1 MNNLFKELIDLLNK
15 EFKKFDLNESVQL
28 SLSKMPEF
36 DMQINNLVK
45 HNKADFFKHLQ
56 KNIIEIIDSTNLF
69 QAVEEN
75 ELGFLNLVFNHTVL
89 IKNLTNKKSDF
100 SNDIAQKIIF
110 DYGGPNIGKPL
121 HVGHM
126 RTLNIGRS
134 LYNMHSFINNEVI
147 SDIHLGDWGMPVA
160 QIISYLEKEN
170 IDPESIDSNQ
180 LEVIYPKASEE
191 YKQNENFK
199 IRAQEIN
206 KLLNNK
212 DNNMLNVWKIIK
224 NTSVES
230 LEKDFKILNHRFDF
244 WLGES
249 DVNDLIPGMIDDL
262 VKNKKVIK
270 DKGALIS
277 AEDVDPKVLITK
289 SDGSYLYITT
299 DLATILYR
307 QKNIPYDKAFYIVD
321 NRQSLH
327 FKQLFDSIKFFE
339 FNDLYHEH
347 ISYGTLNDSD
357 GNPFKTRQGGTKQ
370 LSELFGETYDYIK
383 NINTKLSDST
393 ITHLTN
399 SVLTFSDLITNRKT
413 DYKFDLEKFTNVN
426 GKTGIYVQ
434 YAQVRAKKLLET
446 LIKDKR
452 IIKNPAA
459 ELNPLDR
466 KLVIS
471 LANIE
476 FYLDLSLKNSEPHHL
491 ANYLY
496 EISNGF
502 NSFYQDSNIKNIKD
516 IDEKNQK
523 IFITSLFIKY
533 SHFVM
538 SCLGIKPV
546 EKM

>member
-45 HNKADFFKHLQ
+45 HNKADYFNNLQ
-56 KNIIEIIDSTNLF
+56 KNIIETIDSTNLF

-75 ELGFLNLVFNHTVL
+75 ELGFLNLVFNHNIL
-89 IKNLTNKKSDF
+89 IKNLTNKRSDF
-100 SNDIAQKIIF
+100 SNDSTQKIIF

-134 LYNMHSFINNEVI
+134 LYNIHSFIGNNVI
-147 SDIHLGDWGMPVA
+147 SDIHLGDWGMPIA
-160 QIISYLEKEN
+160 QIITYLEN
-170 IDPESIDSNQ
+170 ESIDINSLDSSQ
-180 LEVIYPKASEE
+180 LEIIYPKASEQ
-191 YKQNENFK
+191 YKDSEKFK

-206 KLLNNK
+206 KLLNEN
-212 DNNMLNVWKIIK
+212 DSDLLEIWGEIK
-224 NTSVES
+224 NISIKS
-230 LEKDFKILNHRFDF
+230 LEENFSLLNHSFDF

-249 DVNDLIPGMIDDL
+249 DVNELIPEMIDTL
-262 VKNKKVIK
+262 YKNKKII
-270 DKGALIS
+270 DDSGALIS
-277 AEDVDPKVLITK
+277 AEDTDPKILITK

-307 QKNIPYDKAFYIVD
+307 QKNIGYDKAFYIVD

-339 FNDLYHEH
+339 FNNLHHEH

-357 GNPFKTRQGGTKQ
+357 GNPFKTRDGGTKP
-370 LSELFGETYDYIK
+370 LSELFEETYEYIK
-383 NINTKLSDST
+383 NINSALEDST
-393 ITHLTN
+393 IKQLAN

-434 YAQVRAKKLLET
+434 YAQVRAKKLQQSVSQQKIEIESLVLSDVDKQLLSQLFMFGYFLEQSS
-446 LIKDKR
+446 L
-452 IIKNPAA
+452 
-459 ELNPLDR
+459 LN
-466 KLVIS
+466 
-471 LANIE
+471 
-476 FYLDLSLKNSEPHHL
+476 EPHHL

-496 EISNGF
+496 DISNSF
-502 NSFYQDSNIKNIKD
+502 NQFYEHEKLSEIKD
-516 IDEKNQK
+516 INHLSSKLYLINLFLTTSKN
-523 IFITSLFIKY
+523 
-533 SHFVM
+533 VM
-538 SCLGIKPV
+538 FCLGIKPV
-546 EKM
+546 DKM

>member
-1 MNNLFKELIDLLNK
+1 MNNIYTNLIDSITDELKVFN
-15 EFKKFDLNESVQL
+15 LNEDVQF
-28 SLSKMPEF
+28 SISKIDEY
-36 DMQINNLVK
+36 DLQINNLVK
-45 HNKADFFKHLQ
+45 YNKEKFFLKLQ
-56 KNIIEIIDSTNLF
+56 DKIVEIIKESQIFETVDKNDIGFINLSLNHRFLMNKITN
-69 QAVEEN
+69 
-75 ELGFLNLVFNHTVL
+75 T
-89 IKNLTNKKSDF
+89 KNDFINNKKH
-100 SNDIAQKIIF
+100 KIIF

-134 LYNMHSFINNEVI
+134 LYNIHSFNNNEVV

-191 YKQNENFK
+191 YKQNDNFK
-199 IRAQEIN
+199 NRAQEIN

-212 DNNMLNVWKIIK
+212 DNNMLNIWKIIK
-224 NTSVES
+224 NTSVDS
-230 LEKDFKILNHRFDF
+230 LEKDFKNFNHRFDL

-270 DKGALIS
+270 DEGALIS
-277 AEDVDPKVLITK
+277 AQEVDPKVLITK

-299 DLATILYR
+299 DLATVLYR
-307 QKNIPYDKAFYIVD
+307 QKKIVYDKAFYIVD

-347 ISYGTLNDSD
+347 VSYGTLNDSK
-357 GNPFKTRQGGTKQ
+357 GNPFKTREGGTKP
-370 LSELFGETYDYIK
+370 LSELFEETYNYIK
-383 NINTKLSDST
+383 NINNTLSDST

-426 GKTGIYVQ
+426 GKTGIYIQ
-434 YAQVRAKKLLET
+434 YSQVRAKKLIETIDNHKEEIKELILNKTDKQLLSKLFLFSHYLEQSA
-446 LIKDKR
+446 L
-452 IIKNPAA
+452 
-459 ELNPLDR
+459 LN
-466 KLVIS
+466 
-471 LANIE
+471 
-476 FYLDLSLKNSEPHHL
+476 EPHHL

-496 EISNGF
+496 EISNLF
-502 NSFYQDSNIKNIKD
+502 NQFYEN
-516 IDEKNQK
+516 EKLTSITDPNQMASK
-523 IFITSLFIKY
+523 LFIINLFLTT
-533 SHFVM
+533 SHNTMF
-538 SCLGIKPV
+538 CLGILPV
-546 EKM
+546 DEM

>member
-1 MNNLFKELIDLLNK
+1 MNNIYTNLTDSIKN
-15 EFKKFDLNESVQL
+15 EFKVFNLDEDIQFN
-28 SLSKMPEF
+28 LSKI
-36 DMQINNLVK
+36 DGYDLQINNLVK
-45 HNKADFFKHLQ
+45 YNKKDFFTKLQ
-56 KNIIEIIDSTNLF
+56 KKVVETIKESQIFETVDKNDIGFINLSLNHNFLINKITNTKNDF
-69 QAVEEN
+69 
-75 ELGFLNLVFNHTVL
+75 
-89 IKNLTNKKSDF
+89 IKNKKH
-100 SNDIAQKIIF
+100 KIIF

-191 YKQNENFK
+191 YKKNENFK

-206 KLLNNK
+206 KLLNNNDK
-212 DNNMLNVWKIIK
+212 NMLGIWKIIK

-230 LEKDFKILNHRFDF
+230 LEKDFKTLNHRFDL

-249 DVNDLIPGMIDDL
+249 DVNDLIPEMIDDL

-270 DKGALIS
+270 DESALIS

-307 QKNIPYDKAFYIVD
+307 QKNITYDMAFYIVD

-357 GNPFKTRQGGTKQ
+357 GNPFKTRQGGTKP

-426 GKTGIYVQ
+426 GKTGIYIQ
-434 YAQVRAKKLLET
+434 YSQVRAKKLLDTIEHRKEEIKE
-446 LIKDKR
+446 LILNKTDKLLLS
-452 IIKNPAA
+452 KLFLFSHYLEQSAL
-459 ELNPLDR
+459 LN
-466 KLVIS
+466 
-471 LANIE
+471 
-476 FYLDLSLKNSEPHHL
+476 EPHHL

-496 EISNGF
+496 DISNSF
-502 NSFYQDSNIKNIKD
+502 NQFYEHEKLSEIKD
-516 IDEKNQK
+516 INHLSTKLYLINL
-523 IFITSLFIKY
+523 FLTTSEN
-533 SHFVM
+533 VM
-538 SCLGIKPV
+538 FCLGMKPV
-546 EKM
+546 DKM

>member
-1 MNNLFKELIDLLNK
+1 MNNIYTNLIDSIT
-15 EFKKFDLNESVQL
+15 NELKVFNLDEDVQF
-28 SLSKMPEF
+28 SLSKIDEY
-36 DMQINNLVK
+36 DLQINNLVK
-45 HNKADFFKHLQ
+45 YNKEKFFLKLQ
-56 KNIIEIIDSTNLF
+56 DKIVEIIKESQIFETVDKNDIGFINLSLNHRFLMNKITN
-69 QAVEEN
+69 
-75 ELGFLNLVFNHTVL
+75 T
-89 IKNLTNKKSDF
+89 KNDFINNKKH
-100 SNDIAQKIIF
+100 KIIF

-134 LYNMHSFINNEVI
+134 LYNIHSFTNNEVV

-191 YKQNENFK
+191 YKQNDNFK
-199 IRAQEIN
+199 NRAQEIN

-212 DNNMLNVWKIIK
+212 DNNMLNIWKIIK

-249 DVNDLIPGMIDDL
+249 DVNDLIPGMINDL

-270 DKGALIS
+270 DEGALIS
-277 AEDVDPKVLITK
+277 AQEVDPKVLITK

-307 QKNIPYDKAFYIVD
+307 QKNIVYDKAFYIVD

-327 FKQLFDSIKFFE
+327 FKQLFDSISFFE

-347 ISYGTLNDSD
+347 VAYGTLNDSK
-357 GNPFKTRQGGTKQ
+357 GNPFKTREGGTKP
-370 LSELFGETYDYIK
+370 LSELFDETYSYIK
-383 NINTKLSDST
+383 NINNTLSDSI

-426 GKTGIYVQ
+426 GKTGIYIQ
-434 YAQVRAKKLLET
+434 YSQVRAKKLIETIDKHKEEIKELILNKTDKQLLSKLFLFSHYLEQSA
-446 LIKDKR
+446 L
-452 IIKNPAA
+452 
-459 ELNPLDR
+459 LN
-466 KLVIS
+466 
-471 LANIE
+471 
-476 FYLDLSLKNSEPHHL
+476 EPHHL

-496 EISNGF
+496 EISNLF
-502 NSFYQDSNIKNIKD
+502 NQFYEN
-516 IDEKNQK
+516 EKLTSITDPNQIASK
-523 IFITSLFIKY
+523 LYIINLFLTTSHNTMF
-533 SHFVM
+533 
-538 SCLGIKPV
+538 CLGILPV
-546 EKM
+546 GEM

>member
-1 MNNLFKELIDLLNK
+1 MNNIYTNLTDSIKN
-15 EFKKFDLNESVQL
+15 EFKVFNLVEDVQFSISKIDEYDL
-28 SLSKMPEF
+28 
-36 DMQINNLVK
+36 QINNLVK
-45 HNKADFFKHLQ
+45 YNKEDFFTELQ
-56 KNIIEIIDSTNLF
+56 EKIVVVIKKSQIFETVDINDSGFINLSL
-69 QAVEEN
+69 N
-75 ELGFLNLVFNHTVL
+75 HNFLIN
-89 IKNLTNKKSDF
+89 KLTNTKNDFINNKKH
-100 SNDIAQKIIF
+100 KIIF

-134 LYNMHSFINNEVI
+134 LYNMHSFINNQVI

-160 QIISYLEKEN
+160 QIIAYLEKEN
-170 IDPESIDSNQ
+170 IKPESIDSNK

-191 YKQNENFK
+191 YKKNDDFK
-199 IRAQEIN
+199 IRAKEIN

-212 DNNMLNVWKIIK
+212 EKNMLGIWKIIK

-230 LEKDFKILNHRFDF
+230 LKKDFKTLNHRFDY

-249 DVNDLIPGMIDDL
+249 DVNDLIPGMINEL
-262 VKNKKVIK
+262 IKNKKVIK

-277 AEDVDPKVLITK
+277 SEDVDPKVLITK

-307 QKNIPYDKAFYIVD
+307 QKNIEYDKAFYIVD

-347 ISYGTLNDSD
+347 ISYGTLNDSE
-357 GNPFKTRQGGTKQ
+357 GNPFKTREGGTKP
-370 LSELFGETYDYIK
+370 LSELFDETYNYIK
-383 NINTKLSDST
+383 NINTILSDST

-426 GKTGIYVQ
+426 GKTGIYIQ
-434 YAQVRAKKLLET
+434 YSQVRAKRLIDSISNKRSEIKELILNNTDKKLLSKLFLFSYYLEQSA
-446 LIKDKR
+446 L
-452 IIKNPAA
+452 
-459 ELNPLDR
+459 LN
-466 KLVIS
+466 
-471 LANIE
+471 
-476 FYLDLSLKNSEPHHL
+476 EPHHL

-496 EISNGF
+496 EISNLF
-502 NSFYQDSNIKNIKD
+502 NQFYEN
-516 IDEKNQK
+516 EKLSGITDTNHIASK
-523 IFITSLFIKY
+523 LYIANLFITT
-533 SHFVM
+533 SHNTMF
-538 SCLGIKPV
+538 CLGILPV
-546 EKM
+546 DEM

>member
-134 LYNMHSFINNEVI
+134 LYNIHSFIGNNVV
-147 SDIHLGDWGMPVA
+147 SDIHLGDWGMPIA
-160 QIISYLEKEN
+160 QIITYLEN
-170 IDPESIDSNQ
+170 ESIDINSLDSSQ
-180 LEVIYPKASEE
+180 LEIMYPKASEQ
-191 YKQNENFK
+191 YKDSEKFK

-206 KLLNNK
+206 KLLNEN
-212 DNNMLNVWKIIK
+212 DSDLLEIWGEIK
-224 NTSVES
+224 NISIKS
-230 LEKDFKILNHRFDF
+230 LEENFLLLNHSFDF

-249 DVNDLIPGMIDDL
+249 DVNELIPEMIDTL
-262 VKNKKVIK
+262 YKNKKII
-270 DKGALIS
+270 DDSGALIS
-277 AEDVDPKVLITK
+277 AEDTDPKILITK

-307 QKNIPYDKAFYIVD
+307 QNNIGYDKAFYIVD

-339 FNDLYHEH
+339 FNNLHHEH

-357 GNPFKTRQGGTKQ
+357 GNPFKTRDGGTKP
-370 LSELFGETYDYIK
+370 LSELFEETYEYIK
-383 NINTKLSDST
+383 NINSDLEDST
-393 ITHLTN
+393 IKQLAN

-434 YAQVRAKKLLET
+434 YSQVRARKLLDNFET
-446 LIKDKR
+446 KKNNLNNLILNNADK
-452 IIKNPAA
+452 
-459 ELNPLDR
+459 ELLS
-466 KLVIS
+466 KL
-471 LANIE
+471 
-476 FYLDLSLKNSEPHHL
+476 YLFSYFLEQSAVLNEPHHL

-496 EISNGF
+496 EISNLF
-502 NSFYQDSNIKNIKD
+502 NQFYEN
-516 IDEKNQK
+516 EKILEINDADHLSSK
-523 IFITSLFIKY
+523 RYITNLFLTT
-533 SHFVM
+533 SQNVM
-538 SCLGIKPV
+538 ECLGITPV
-546 EKM
+546 DKM

>member
-1 MNNLFKELIDLLNK
+1 MNNIYTNLIDSITKELKVFNLD
-15 EFKKFDLNESVQL
+15 EDVQF
-28 SLSKMPEF
+28 SLSKIDEY
-36 DMQINNLVK
+36 DLQINNLVK
-45 HNKADFFKHLQ
+45 HNKEKFFSTLQ
-56 KNIIEIIDSTNLF
+56 EKIVEIIKESQIFEAVDKNDIGFINLSLNHRFLMNKITNS
-69 QAVEEN
+69 EN
-75 ELGFLNLVFNHTVL
+75 DFIN
-89 IKNLTNKKSDF
+89 NKKH
-100 SNDIAQKIIF
+100 KIIF

-134 LYNMHSFINNEVI
+134 LYNIHSFTNNEVV

-170 IDPESIDSNQ
+170 IDPASIDSNQ

-191 YKQNENFK
+191 YKQNDNFK
-199 IRAQEIN
+199 NRAQEIN

-230 LEKDFKILNHRFDF
+230 LEKDFKTLNHRFDF

-270 DKGALIS
+270 DEGALIS

-307 QKNIPYDKAFYIVD
+307 QKNILYDKAFYIVD

-327 FKQLFDSIKFFE
+327 FKQLFDSIKFFG

-347 ISYGTLNDSD
+347 VSYGTLNDSK
-357 GNPFKTRQGGTKQ
+357 GNPFKTREGGTKP
-370 LSELFGETYDYIK
+370 LSELFDETYNYIK
-383 NINTKLSDST
+383 NINDKLSDST
-393 ITHLTN
+393 ITQLTN

-426 GKTGIYVQ
+426 GKTGIYIQ
-434 YAQVRAKKLLET
+434 YSQVRAKKLKDTINNQKEEIKELILNKTDKQLLSKLFLFSHYLEQSA
-446 LIKDKR
+446 L
-452 IIKNPAA
+452 
-459 ELNPLDR
+459 LN
-466 KLVIS
+466 
-471 LANIE
+471 
-476 FYLDLSLKNSEPHHL
+476 EPHHL

-496 EISNGF
+496 EISNLF
-502 NSFYQDSNIKNIKD
+502 NQFYEN
-516 IDEKNQK
+516 EKLTSITDPNQMASK
-523 IFITSLFIKY
+523 LYIINLFLTTSHNTMF
-533 SHFVM
+533 
-538 SCLGIKPV
+538 CLGILPV
-546 EKM
+546 DEM

>member
-1 MNNLFKELIDLLNK
+1 MNNIYTNLIDSIT
-15 EFKKFDLNESVQL
+15 NELKVFNLDEDVQF
-28 SLSKMPEF
+28 SLSKIDEY
-36 DMQINNLVK
+36 DLQINNLVK
-45 HNKADFFKHLQ
+45 YNKEKFFSTLQ
-56 KNIIEIIDSTNLF
+56 EKIVEIIKESQIFETVDKNDIGFINLSLNHSFLMNKITNS
-69 QAVEEN
+69 EN
-75 ELGFLNLVFNHTVL
+75 DFIN
-89 IKNLTNKKSDF
+89 NKKH
-100 SNDIAQKIIF
+100 KIIF

-134 LYNMHSFINNEVI
+134 LYNIHSFSNNEVV

-191 YKQNENFK
+191 YKQNDNFK
-199 IRAQEIN
+199 NRAQEIN

-212 DNNMLNVWKIIK
+212 DNNMLNIWKIIK

-230 LEKDFKILNHRFDF
+230 LEKDFKTLNHRFDF

-249 DVNDLIPGMIDDL
+249 DVNDLIPGMINDL

-270 DKGALIS
+270 DEGALIS
-277 AEDVDPKVLITK
+277 AQEVDPKVLITK

-307 QKNIPYDKAFYIVD
+307 QKNIVYDKAFYIVD

-347 ISYGTLNDSD
+347 VSYGTLNDSK
-357 GNPFKTRQGGTKQ
+357 GNPFKTREGGTKP
-370 LSELFGETYDYIK
+370 LSELFDETYNYIK
-383 NINTKLSDST
+383 NINNTLSDST

-426 GKTGIYVQ
+426 GKTGIYIQ
-434 YAQVRAKKLLET
+434 YSQVRAKKLIETIDKHKEEIKELILNKTDKQLLSKLFLFSHYLEQSA
-446 LIKDKR
+446 L
-452 IIKNPAA
+452 
-459 ELNPLDR
+459 LN
-466 KLVIS
+466 
-471 LANIE
+471 
-476 FYLDLSLKNSEPHHL
+476 EPHHL

-496 EISNGF
+496 EISNLF
-502 NSFYQDSNIKNIKD
+502 NQFYEN
-516 IDEKNQK
+516 EKLTSITDPNQMASK
-523 IFITSLFIKY
+523 LYIINLFLTTSHNTMF
-533 SHFVM
+533 
-538 SCLGIKPV
+538 CLGILPV
-546 EKM
+546 DEM

>member
-1 MNNLFKELIDLLNK
+1 MNNIYTNLIDSITKELK
-15 EFKKFDLNESVQL
+15 EFNIDKDEQFR
-28 SLSKMPEF
+28 LSKIDEY
-36 DMQINNLVK
+36 DLQINNLVK
-45 HNKADFFKHLQ
+45 HNKEKFFSTLQ
-56 KNIIEIIDSTNLF
+56 EKIVEIIKESQIFETVDKNDIGFINLSLNHKFLINKITN
-69 QAVEEN
+69 
-75 ELGFLNLVFNHTVL
+75 T
-89 IKNLTNKKSDF
+89 KNDFINNKKH
-100 SNDIAQKIIF
+100 KIIF

-134 LYNMHSFINNEVI
+134 LYNIHSFTNNEVV

-160 QIISYLEKEN
+160 QIISYLEKEK
-170 IDPESIDSNQ
+170 IEPESIDSNQ

-191 YKQNENFK
+191 YKQNDNFK

-206 KLLNNK
+206 KLLNNNDK
-212 DNNMLNVWKIIK
+212 NMLGIWKIIK

-230 LEKDFKILNHRFDF
+230 LEKDFKTLNHRFDL

-249 DVNDLIPGMIDDL
+249 DVNDLIPEMIDDL

-270 DKGALIS
+270 DESALIS

-307 QKNIPYDKAFYIVD
+307 QKNITYDMAFYIVD

-357 GNPFKTRQGGTKQ
+357 GNPFKTRQGGTKP
-370 LSELFGETYDYIK
+370 LSELFDETYNYIK
-383 NINTKLSDST
+383 NFNTTLSDST

-426 GKTGIYVQ
+426 GKTGIYIQ
-434 YAQVRAKKLLET
+434 YSQVRAKKLIDTIDDQNQEVNELTLNKTDKQLVSKLFLFSYYLEQSA
-446 LIKDKR
+446 L
-452 IIKNPAA
+452 
-459 ELNPLDR
+459 LN
-466 KLVIS
+466 
-471 LANIE
+471 
-476 FYLDLSLKNSEPHHL
+476 EPHHL

-496 EISNGF
+496 EISNLF
-502 NSFYQDSNIKNIKD
+502 NQFYEN
-516 IDEKNQK
+516 EKLSS
-523 IFITSLFIKY
+523 ITDPNHMASKLYIINLFLTT
-533 SHFVM
+533 SHNTMF
-538 SCLGIKPV
+538 CLGILPV
-546 EKM
+546 DEM